1 MSSNSESTSRAT
13 APQAHE
19 PIQLSLGFWTVLAAV
34 LVVIGLA
41 GFFLALW
48 MGLAA
53 RAWQAYLVNL
63 LFWTSI
69 AQGGVIVSTA
79 FYLSQGRWAG
89 PAQYRLAE
97 MFVGFIPLGFLLFW
111 GMWAGRAAIFP
122 WVLHPVALKASWLN
136 APFLFARDGAGLLLL
151 TLLSLWFVSASR
163 REVVRE
169 WARTP
174 HNIELPPN
182 IMRRLSPAVALCF
195 AFVYSLLAFDL
206 IMSLSPRWH
215 STLFGA
221 WFFAT
226 AFWSGIVAM
235 ALTAIILQAVF
246 GDRIVFFNR
255 RVQHDL
261 GKMVF
266 AFSIFWVYLL
276 FSQYLVIWYG
286 DLPAETF
293 FIVRRSIMPWVPFSI
308 AMITLVWGLP
318 FFVLLGVRPKR
329 TPKILGTI
337 ALLGLVGIYLE
348 DYVLTIPSLS
358 PTVVPYGWVEAV
370 VTIGFL
376 GAFALCAFPGLRR
389 VIEAGSGPFAPTG
402 ELE

>member
-1 MSSNSESTSRAT
+1 MSSNSESTSRA
-13 APQAHE
+13 APLAHE
-19 PIQLSLGFWTVLAAV
+19 PIQLSLGSWTVLAAV
-34 LVVIGLA
+34 LVVIGAA

-48 MGLAA
+48 LGLAA

-69 AQGGVIVSTA
+69 AQGGVVVSNA
-79 FYLSQGRWAG
+79 FYLSNGRWAG

-97 MFVGFIPLGFLLFW
+97 MFSAFIPLGFILFW
-111 GMWAGRAAIFP
+111 GLWAGRTLIFP
-122 WVLHPVALKASWLN
+122 WVLHPDVQKAMWLN
-136 APFLFARDGAGLLLL
+136 APFLFARDGGGLLLL
-151 TLLSLWFVSASR
+151 TLLSMWFVSASR

-169 WARTP
+169 WTRTP
-174 HNIELPPN
+174 NNIVLPPN
-182 IMRRLSPAVALCF
+182 IMRRLSPAVALTF

-206 IMSLSPRWH
+206 IMSLSPQWR

-226 AFWSGIVAM
+226 SFWSGLVAM
-235 ALTAIILQAVF
+235 ALTAVILQAIF
-246 GDRIVFFNR
+246 GARVVFFNR
-255 RVQHDL
+255 RVLHDL
-261 GKMVF
+261 GKLVF

-276 FSQYLVIWYG
+276 FAQYLVIWYG
-286 DLPAETF
+286 DIPAETF
-293 FIVRRSIMPWVPFSI
+293 FIQWRSIMPWVPISI
-308 AMITLVWGLP
+308 AMITLVWAVP

-329 TPKILGTI
+329 TPKILGTV

-348 DYVLTIPSLS
+348 DYVLIVPSLS
-358 PTVVPYGWVEAV
+358 RTVMPYGWVEIA

-389 VIEAGSGPFAPTG
+389 VIEAGSGPFARAG

>member
-1 MSSNSESTSRAT
+1 MSSNSESTSRAP
-13 APQAHE
+13 APGAHE
-19 PIQLSLGFWTVLAAV
+19 PIQLSLGSWTTLAVV
-34 LVVIGLA
+34 LVAVGA
-41 GFFLALW
+41 VGFFLALW
-48 MGLAA
+48 QGMAA

-63 LFWTSI
+63 LFWMSI
-69 AQGGVIVSTA
+69 AQGGVVVSTA

-97 MFVGFIPLGFLLFW
+97 MFAGFIPLGFLLFW

-122 WVLHPVALKASWLN
+122 WVLHPDPQKTMWLN

-169 WARTP
+169 WAKTP
-174 HNIELPPN
+174 NNIVLPPN
-182 IMRRLSPAVALCF
+182 IMRRLSPAVALSF

-206 IMSLSPRWH
+206 IMSLSPQWR

-226 AFWSGIVAM
+226 SFWSGITAM
-235 ALTAIILQAVF
+235 ALTAVILQAAF
-246 GDRIVFFNR
+246 GRRVVFFNR
-255 RVQHDL
+255 RVLHDL

-266 AFSIFWVYLL
+266 AFSVFWVYLL
-276 FSQYLVIWYG
+276 FAQYLVIWYG
-286 DLPAETF
+286 DIPVETF
-293 FIVRRSIMPWVPFSI
+293 FIVRRSIMPWLPLSI
-308 AMITLVWGLP
+308 AMITLIWGVP
-318 FFVLLGVRPKR
+318 FFVLLGRRPKR
-329 TPKILGTI
+329 TPKILGSV
-337 ALLGLVGIYLE
+337 ALLGLVGIFLE
-348 DYVLTIPSLS
+348 DYVLIVPSLS
-358 PTVVPYGWVEAV
+358 PEVIPYGWVEIAV
-370 VTIGFL
+370 TAGFL

-389 VIEAGSGPFAPTG
+389 LMAASSGPFAPAG

>member
-1 MSSNSESTSRAT
+1 MSSNSESTSRAS
-13 APQAHE
+13 APGAHE
-19 PIQLSLGFWTVLAAV
+19 PIQLSLGSWATLAVVL
-34 LVVIGLA
+34 LVVGAA

-48 MGLAA
+48 MGLGA

-63 LFWTSI
+63 LFWMSI
-69 AQGGVIVSTA
+69 AQGGVVVSTA

-97 MFVGFIPLGFLLFW
+97 MFVGFIPLSFLLFW
-111 GMWAGRAAIFP
+111 GMWLGRAAIFP
-122 WVLHPVALKASWLN
+122 WVLHPVADKAMWLN
-136 APFLFARDGAGLLLL
+136 APFLFARDGAGLLLM

-163 REVVRE
+163 RDAVRE
-169 WARTP
+169 WAKTP
-174 HNIELPPN
+174 NNIVLPPN
-182 IMRRLSPAVALCF
+182 IMRRLSPALALSY

-206 IMSLSPRWH
+206 IMSLSPQWR

-226 AFWSGIVAM
+226 AFWSGIAAM
-235 ALTAIILQAVF
+235 ALTAIILQSVF
-246 GDRIVFFNR
+246 GERVVFFNR

-266 AFSIFWVYLL
+266 AFSIFWVYL
-276 FSQYLVIWYG
+276 FFAQYLVIWYG
-286 DLPAETF
+286 DIPAETF
-293 FIVRRSIMPWVPFSI
+293 FIVRRSIMPWVPLSI

-318 FFVLLGVRPKR
+318 FFVLLGRRPKR

-337 ALLGLVGIYLE
+337 ALLGLIGIFLE
-348 DYVLTIPSLS
+348 DYVLIVPSLS
-358 PTVVPYGWVEAV
+358 PKVIPYGWVEMAV
-370 VTIGFL
+370 TAGFL

-389 VIEAGSGPFAPTG
+389 VVAASSAPFTPAG

>member
-1 MSSNSESTSRAT
+1 MASNSESTS
-13 APQAHE
+13 QASAAGAHQ
-19 PIQLSLGFWTVLAAV
+19 PIQLALGSWTVLAAI
-34 LVVIGLA
+34 LVAVGVIG
-41 GFFLALW
+41 FFFALSQG
-48 MGLAA
+48 MAA

-63 LFWTSI
+63 LFWIAI
-69 AQGGVIVSTA
+69 AQGGVVVSCA

-97 MFVGFIPLGFLLFW
+97 MFAGFIPLGFILFW
-111 GMWAGRAAIFP
+111 AMWAGRDVIFP
-122 WVLHPVALKASWLN
+122 WVLHPSAKQAMWLN

-163 REVVRE
+163 REVVRK
-169 WARTP
+169 WTQTP
-174 HNIELPPN
+174 NNIALPPN

-195 AFVYSLLAFDL
+195 VFVYSLIAFDL
-206 IMSLSPRWH
+206 IMSLSPQWH

-226 AFWSGIVAM
+226 SFWSGIVAM
-235 ALTAIILQAVF
+235 ALTAVILQGVF
-246 GDRIVFFNR
+246 HG
-255 RVQHDL
+255 RVAFANGRVLHDL

-276 FSQYLVIWYG
+276 FAQYLVIWYG
-286 DLPAETF
+286 DIPAETF
-293 FIVRRSIMPWVPFSI
+293 FIVHREVMPWLPYSI
-308 AMITLVWGLP
+308 AMVTLVWGIP

-329 TPKILGTI
+329 TPKILGTV
-337 ALLGLVGIYLE
+337 ALLGLVGIYIE
-348 DYVLTIPSLS
+348 DYVLVVPSLS
-358 PTVVPYGWVEAV
+358 PTVNPYGWVELAV
-370 VTIGFL
+370 TAGFL

-389 VIEAGSGPFAPTG
+389 VMAASSGPFAPAG

>member
-1 MSSNSESTSRAT
+1 MSSNSESTSRAS
-13 APQAHE
+13 APGSHE
-19 PIQLSLGFWTVLAAV
+19 PIQLALGSWTSLAVLLVIVGVLGF
-34 LVVIGLA
+34 
-41 GFFLALW
+41 FFALSRG
-48 MGLAA
+48 MAA

-63 LFWTSI
+63 LFWMGI
-69 AQGGVIVSTA
+69 AQGGVVVATA

-97 MFVGFIPLGFLLFW
+97 MFIGFIPLGFILFW
-111 GMWAGRAAIFP
+111 VLWLGKAVIFP
-122 WVLHPVALKASWLN
+122 WVTHPIAAKAMWLN

-163 REVVRE
+163 REAARE

-174 HNIELPPN
+174 DNIVLPPN
-182 IMRRLSPAVALCF
+182 ILRRLSPAVALTF
-195 AFVYSLLAFDL
+195 AFVYSLVAFDL
-206 IMSLSPRWH
+206 IMSLAPQWR

-226 AFWSGIVAM
+226 SFWSGIVAM
-235 ALTAIILQAVF
+235 ALTAVILQALFQRRV
-246 GDRIVFFNR
+246 IFFNR
-255 RVQHDL
+255 RVLHDL

-276 FSQYLVIWYG
+276 FAQYLVIWYG
-286 DLPAETF
+286 DIPVETF
-293 FIVRRSIMPWVPFSI
+293 FIVRRSIMPWVPLSI
-308 AMITLVWGLP
+308 AMIVLVWGIP

-329 TPKILGTI
+329 TPKILGTV
-337 ALLGLVGIYLE
+337 ALLGLIGIYIE
-348 DYVLTIPSLS
+348 DYVLVVPSLS
-358 PTVVPYGWVEAV
+358 PTVNPYGWVEIAV
-370 VTIGFL
+370 TAGFL

-389 VIEAGSGPFAPTG
+389 LVAASSAPFTPAG